1 MEDKIINGFSLFND
15 VVDDDLRIR
24 NRAIAMGNIVRMYNR
39 GEEGISQEGNDT
51 LVNYFSAVPYSERAA
66 VYTKFILGLK
76 DLGIFL
82 VPIYEEKE

>member
-1 MEDKIINGFSLFND
+1 MEDKNINGFSLFND
-15 VVDDDLRIR
+15 IVDDDLRIR
-24 NRAIAMGNIVRMYNR
+24 NRAIAMGNIVRMYNH

-51 LVNYFSAVPYSERAA
+51 LVDYFSAVPYAERAA